1 MLKVITKSEEA
12 TLVFAKKYAKT
23 LKGGDVVG
31 LIGDLGA
38 GKTVFTRG
46 LAEAFG
52 IKRTVNSPTF
62 TLMKVYKTPKGRLPI
77 KYLVHID
84 AYRLK
89 SAQELSS
96 IGAEEYFGRV
106 DTVTIIEWA
115 DKIKKILPKK
125 TRFIIFSV
133 NENFRII
140 KTAQV

>member
-1 MLKVITKSEEA
+1 MLKIITKSEEA
-12 TLVFAKKYAKT
+12 TQVFAKKYAET
-23 LKGGDVVG
+23 IGGGDVIG

-52 IKRTVNSPTF
+52 IKRSVNSPTF
-62 TLMKVYKTPKGRLPI
+62 TLMKVYKIPKKESSI
-77 KYLVHID
+77 KHLVHID

-89 SAQELSS
+89 NAQELSS

-125 TRFIIFSV
+125 TRFIKLKHDKD
-133 NENFRII
+133 NKRII
-140 KTAQV
+140 YY